1 MYKGQ
6 SELPKITLTVKTQF
20 GDIQI
25 TGETPEELLKGV
37 DWLTKDYLIQLNE
50 KTSGLIS
57 MQALDHLKDVVEM
70 RRDGPILVCREEIS
84 HYEAIGLLLYAMKG
98 YQATGKELKVSLDE
112 SGRKVIV
119 PARLHEMV
127 KKGLLFRPEGR
138 GGIYKMTAK
147 GVKWVEKEVLPP
159 IQEKQ
164 AALA

>member
-1 MYKGQ
+1 M
-6 SELPKITLTVKTQF
+6 PKITLTVKTQF
-20 GDIQI
+20 GDIQVA
-25 TGETPEELLKGV
+25 GENPEELLNGL
-37 DWLTKDYLIQLNE
+37 DWLTQEYVTLLNE
-50 KTSGLIS
+50 KVSGLVS
-57 MQALDHLKDVVEM
+57 KQALDHLKDVVEI
-70 RRDGPILVCREEIS
+70 RRDGPILVCKEEIS

-98 YQATGKELKVSLDE
+98 YQATGKELKASLDE